1 MPTAAAFALVPA
13 FPKDVQVY
21 ELPRLSLAKLISNDA
36 AQSKELFETFR
47 THGFALLDMNTCTE
61 GKILLKEA
69 ENMFEVTRQVTIGL
83 SVEEKMKYVPPPPV
97 ASPATAKVTSIFGYS
112 SIGKTKTESGLPDRF
127 ESYSVSSDD
136 MFGNVPAGTNPKPIE
151 ENREAIKSYIGNA
164 FHIGELIMNQL
175 DEHLRLPKGTLAS
188 LQRLDRESGSTLR
201 MLRYPPQPEGDR
213 RTAFLG
219 HTDIGTITILFNVL
233 GGLQILPP
241 GMEDTEENWRY
252 VKPEPGCAI
261 INLGDAMVE
270 WSGGILRSNLHRVF
284 FAPGKQATQER
295 YSLAY
300 AIRPEGVISMNRL
313 AVEGSAI
320 RTAEEDGE
328 EDLNCNANQW
338 LARKSKG
345 IREGRDTARSRGGR
359 EVKVY

>member
-1 MPTAAAFALVPA
+1 MPTAAAFASVPP
-13 FPKDVQVY
+13 FPEDVPVY

-47 THGFALLDMNTCTE
+47 IHGFALLDMNTCPE
-61 GKILLKEA
+61 GEALLKEA
-69 ENMFEVTRQVTIGL
+69 EDMFDVTRQVTIGL
-83 SVEEKMKYVPPPPV
+83 PVEEKMKYVPTPPV
-97 ASPATAKVTSIFGYS
+97 IFGYS
-112 SIGKTKTESGLPDRF
+112 SVGKTKTESGLPDRF

-136 MFGNVPAGTNPKPIE
+136 MFGNVPAGPNPKPVE
-151 ENREAIKSYIGNA
+151 ENRAAIKSYIGNA
-164 FHIGELIMNQL
+164 FHVGELIMNQL

-241 GMEDTEENWRY
+241 GMEATEENWRY

-284 FAPGKQATQER
+284 FAPGEQATQER

-313 AVEGSAI
+313 AIEGSAI

-328 EDLNCNANQW
+328 VDLNCDANQW

-345 IREGRDTARSRGGR
+345 IREGKDTARSRGGR
-359 EVKVY
+359 ELKVY